1 MMEMSEFDQI
11 EGKETW
17 DRSLRDQMHPWQKTW
32 PLTLKRALRQVKHIR
47 KNPLLPLYR
56 ETVPAPDSKEIALK
70 DRAERLAE
78 RNLHFVVLAYRT
90 VVDEEENEKNFWIF
104 SLVRKYYGVPEGQ
117 PISSKVKRRLKNAYH
132 YALKRIQELELRK
145 AKTGQ
150 GMGHYHDLNEFQKH
164 NALID
169 EVKRKAKAKARS
181 D

>member
-1 MMEMSEFDQI
+1 
-11 EGKETW
+11 
-17 DRSLRDQMHPWQKTW
+17 
-32 PLTLKRALRQVKHIR
+32 LRQVKHIR
-47 KNPLLPLYR
+47 KNPSRPLYR
-56 ETVPAPDSKEIALK
+56 DTEPEPDSKEIAQK
-70 DRAERLAE
+70 ARADRMAERD
-78 RNLHFVVLAYRT
+78 LHFIVLAYRV
-90 VVDEEENEKNFWIF
+90 VVDEEENEKNHWIF
-104 SLVRKYYGVPEGQ
+104 GLVRQYYNVPEGQ
-117 PISSKVKRRLKNAYH
+117 PIPSEVKRKLKNAYH